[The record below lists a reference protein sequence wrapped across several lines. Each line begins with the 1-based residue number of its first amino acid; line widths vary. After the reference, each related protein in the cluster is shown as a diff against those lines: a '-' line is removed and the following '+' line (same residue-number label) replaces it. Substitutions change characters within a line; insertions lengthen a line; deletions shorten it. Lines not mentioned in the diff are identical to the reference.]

1 MKPNVL
7 NIMKSNTYD
16 LIIGGAGIVGLSHA
30 LAAVKKG
37 WKVAVI
43 ERTPKPMGASVRN
56 FGFYWLIGQ
65 QHGEHLD
72 LAVRS
77 REVWLQMIQE
87 AKIWARKRGSLFLA
101 NSKTEADVLEEFHTL
116 TQNQPYD
123 TTLLNR
129 DELGKYIPSLASS
142 TIQTGLL
149 SSTEIQV
156 SPFQAI
162 FQLIEYLKFKG
173 VDIFFSEPILH
184 VETGKVITSAR
195 TLTTNKVLLSTGSDI
210 YSLFPEE
217 IKKQNTTLCTLQMM
231 KLKVHDKTKL
241 PKLPIATG
249 TSLTHYSS
257 FEICPSMSKLK
268 EQINA
273 NSPLLNEWGINLM
286 IGTTP
291 SKDVILGDSHEY
303 GSEKFKN
310 NNEINDF
317 LLQEMKE
324 VVDLGEFKVQE
335 TWNGTYLKTIGN
347 TYFHAE
353 VEENVHLVN
362 GLGGNG
368 MTLSFGLAEK
378 HINKWMGIS
387 ERPEA
392 ALI

>member
-1 MKPNVL
+1 
-7 NIMKSNTYD
+7 MKSNTYD
-16 LIIGGAGIVGLSHA
+16 LIVGGAGIVGLSHA

-37 WKVAVI
+37 LKVAVI

-65 QHGEHLD
+65 QNGEHFD
-72 LAVRS
+72 LALRS
-77 REVWLQMIQE
+77 REVWLEMIQE

-101 NSKTEADVLEEFHTL
+101 NSKTEADVLDEFHSL
-116 TQNQPYD
+116 TQNQPYE

-129 DELGKYIPSLASS
+129 DELGKYIPSMSS
-142 TIQTGLL
+142 SSIEKGLL
-149 SSTEIQV
+149 SATEIQV

-173 VDIFFSEPILH
+173 VDIFFSEPILY
-184 VETGKVITSAR
+184 VETGKVITSSR
-195 TLTTNKVLLSTGSDI
+195 TLTAKKVLLSTGSDI

-217 IKKQNTTLCTLQMM
+217 IKHQNTTLCTLQMM

-249 TSLTHYSS
+249 TSLTHYPS
-257 FEICPSMSKLK
+257 FDICPSMSKLK
-268 EQINA
+268 EQLSA
-273 NSPLLNEWGINLM
+273 DSPLLNEWGINLM

-303 GSEKFKN
+303 GTEKFKN
-310 NNEINDF
+310 NNEINEF
-317 LLQEMKE
+317 LINQMKE
-324 VVDLGEFKVQE
+324 IIDLGDFKVQE
-335 TWNGTYLKTIGN
+335 TWNGTYLKTIGKA
-347 TYFHAE
+347 YFHSE

-362 GLGGNG
+362 GLGSNG

-378 HINKWMGIS
+378 HIKEWLGEGIHK
-387 ERPEA
+387 EKE
-392 ALI
+392 LI